1 MRFSRHLHPV
11 GLGLLVVAFAGQ
23 HPAAAQ
29 NPTPKPKVVAP
40 APKVKHASVKPT
52 NSAKPP
58 KPGIPES
65 FKAIAT
71 KLNTTPQTLE
81 TQFEAAHAANP
92 KLTHGQ
98 FVSANVVAQNLG
110 TAHPNVTVQAILDG
124 LKSGKSLGQTLQS
137 LKLSPAEAK
146 AAEEAAE
153 REVKAAK
160 QSAKEADKAAEKPK
174 KP

>member
-1 MRFSRHLHPV
+1 MRFNSHLHPI
-11 GLGLLVVAFAGQ
+11 GLGLLLVAFSGH

-40 APKVKHASVKPT
+40 APKPKTHVSSGKPT

-65 FKAIAT
+65 FKGIAA
-71 KLNTTPQTLE
+71 KLNTTPEALE
-81 TQFEAAHAANP
+81 TQFAAAHAANP

-98 FVSANVVAQNLG
+98 FVSANVVAHNLG
-110 TAHPNVTVQAILDG
+110 TTHPDITVQAILDG

-137 LKLSPAEAK
+137 LKLSPAAAK

-153 REVKAAK
+153 REVKA
-160 QSAKEADKAAEKPK
+160 
-174 KP
+174 